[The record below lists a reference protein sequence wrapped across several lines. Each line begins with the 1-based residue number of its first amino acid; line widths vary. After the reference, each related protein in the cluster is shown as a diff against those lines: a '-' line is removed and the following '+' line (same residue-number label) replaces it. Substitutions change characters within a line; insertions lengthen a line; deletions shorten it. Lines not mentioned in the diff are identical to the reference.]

1 LAIEAQDFF
10 VTVQGRKLEVRRFA
24 GTNSDAPTL
33 VFLHEGLGSISLWRD
48 FPAQVVERSGCNA
61 VVYSRY
67 GYGNSDV
74 LQEARNV
81 RFMHDEALL
90 VLPELFEKLSI
101 REPVLIGHSDGG
113 SIAIIYAGAGN
124 PVRGL
129 VLMAP
134 HVFGEEWGLKSI
146 AEAKVAFETSDLPR
160 KLGKHHLDAAKTFWG
175 WNNVWLLPEFR
186 NWNIE
191 EYLPGIKSPVLA
203 IQGFEDQYGTMA
215 QLDAIR
221 AKAGGPVETLKL
233 RDCRHSPHRD
243 QLAAVLEAISRFLS
257 TVQRDDRGEVL

>member
-1 LAIEAQDFF
+1 LPIEAQDFF
-10 VTVQGRKLEVRRFA
+10 VEAQGHKLEVRRFG
-24 GTNSDAPTL
+24 GTNSDAPTI
-33 VFLHEGLGSISLWRD
+33 VFLHEGLGSVSLWRD
-48 FPAQVVERSGCNA
+48 FPAQVVERNGCNA

-90 VLPELFEKLSI
+90 VLPELLEKLSI
-101 REPVLIGHSDGG
+101 RNPVLIGHSDGG

-146 AEAKVAFETSDLPR
+146 REAKAAFETSDLPE
-160 KLGKHHLDAAKTFWG
+160 KLGRHHIDAAKTFWG
-175 WNNVWLLPEFR
+175 WNDVWLLPEFR
-186 NWNIE
+186 SWNIE
-191 EYLPGIKSPVLA
+191 EYLPGIKCPVLA
-203 IQGFEDQYGTMA
+203 IQGFEDQYGTIA
-215 QLDAIR
+215 QLDAI
-221 AKAGGPVETLKL
+221 AAQTGGSVETLRL
-233 RDCRHSPHRD
+233 QNCRHSPHRD
-243 QLAAVLEAISRFLS
+243 QPEAVMVAISHFLS
-257 TVQRDDRGEVL
+257 TVGNTLE